1 MALHQFIE
9 KPLKTLLIN
18 NMNKAFSHLR
28 VSSEYSITQGLL
40 TINQLVECAKKYS
53 VPSLALT
60 DKSNMFAMVKFFS
73 KCEAEGIKPISGSSL
88 KVIFDED
95 DTSHELLFLA
105 KNNNGHKNLM
115 KVISMAHN
123 NFTYQN
129 PIINFKDLQEFKNDV
144 IAISGGKDSHLFELI
159 KRKKNNEAN
168 NRIDKF
174 LKFFKDNFFIEVQKT
189 NRSDE
194 HEYFS
199 NILPLACSKGV
210 PLIAT
215 NDVLFSRPDDYETH
229 ETKVCI
235 NTGRTLNDPNREKIF
250 SNEQYFKS
258 PKEMQDLFNGFDELI
273 DNTNEIAKK
282 CNVSLHAKEYFLP
295 EYPVPKE
302 HNFDSYIS
310 ELSHEKL
317 NQLIIDFDIKK
328 KEIYKQRLDYELNQI
343 KKMGFSSYFL
353 IVYDFIQW
361 SKDNDVPVGPGRGS
375 GAGSL
380 VAYSLGIT
388 TLDPIDHGLLFER
401 FLNPERISMPD
412 FDIDFCMEKRDSV
425 IEYVSKKYGA
435 EAVSQIATF
444 GTMAARA
451 VVRDVARA
459 MGKPY
464 ALGDRISKMIPFAPG
479 MTLDRAKEE
488 QPVFA
493 QATKNDP
500 EVREVVDLAYK
511 LEGIAR
517 NVGKHAGGVVI
528 APGSLSDFCP
538 IYNDRQSSS
547 IMTQYDKDDVE
558 KIGLVKFDFLGLR
571 TLTVIDKAL
580 KSINRSLKKG
590 EKKLNLDNIPLND
603 PKVFEL
609 LSSGKTMAVF
619 QLESTGMRDLI
630 KKLKPTKFEEI
641 TALLALYRPGPLNSG
656 MHTTFVDRKHG
667 RSQVTYPH
675 ELLEPVL
682 SETYGVIVYQ
692 EQVMEAARVL
702 AGYSMGQADILRR
715 VMGKKKVEEMEEQR
729 EIFIKGCDKKSIP
742 AKTAEKIFE
751 LIEQFAEYGFNKS
764 HSAAYAVISYQTA
777 FLKTYYPEH
786 FMAAVLSTE
795 LGNTD
800 KIYSLIKECERMN
813 INVLKPNI
821 LSSNK
826 MFLVNDA
833 GDIEYGLGAVKG
845 VADSF
850 IKHVC
855 EIRKSK
861 SFNDLWDFS
870 KKVDIKLGGK
880 KSLEALSQS
889 GAFDS
894 IAPSR
899 SIAISCI
906 EDMLKDGSK
915 NMSKQAGMSGDLF
928 SSLNDSFD
936 PYEKYK
942 NIQDMNLSEL
952 LSLEKKSLGYYLSG
966 HPVNAIETKVNS
978 LRSIK
983 INKLNYDTKKAS
995 LVVLIN
1001 SVRQIKDKKGKPLT
1015 FINFDDGSGVMDGI
1029 VPSEVL
1035 EDCHEIL
1042 KDGKI
1047 LVVKGAV
1054 EIDDYRSKEIG
1065 DAMFR
1070 MRVKEV
1076 KSLDEELLRKIQE
1089 VTLNLEKSDL
1099 FSLEELSDKLEKL
1112 NKELWKSS
1120 GCILNVKVITNDS
1133 EAIIDLGDKFKFE
1146 PTLSNLS
1153 LLDEAFGKNALE
1165 I

>member
-1 MALHQFIE
+1 MKNI
-9 KPLKTLLIN
+9 
-18 NMNKAFSHLR
+18 FSHLR
-28 VSSEYSITQGLL
+28 ISSEFSISQGLL
-40 TINQLVECAKKYS
+40 TINQIVDCAQKNNIPS
-53 VPSLALT
+53 VALT
-60 DKSNMFAMVKFFS
+60 DKSNMFAMVKFFN
-73 KCEAEGIKPISGSSL
+73 KCEAAGIKPISGSSIR
-88 KVIFDED
+88 VIFDGD
-95 DTSHELLFLA
+95 DSSHDLLCLA
-105 KNNNGHKNLM
+105 KNNDGHRNLM
-115 KVISMAHN
+115 QVISSAHN
-123 NFTYQN
+123 NYNYQS
-129 PIINFKDLQEFKNDV
+129 PIINFDDLKTFKDDIV
-144 IAISGGKDSHLFELI
+144 VISGGKDSHIYELSKQNKLEEI
-159 KRKKNNEAN
+159 ENK
-168 NRIDKF
+168 IDDF
-174 LKFFKDNFFIEVQKT
+174 LMVFKDDFFIEVQKT
-189 NRSDE
+189 NRPDE
-194 HEYFS
+194 IDYFS
-199 NILPLACSKGV
+199 NILPLSSKKGV

-215 NDVLFSRPDDYETH
+215 NDVLFAKKDDYEIH

-235 NTGRTLNDPNREKIF
+235 NTGKTLNDPNREKPF

-258 PKEMQDLFNGFDELI
+258 SDEMQKLFNGFDELI
-273 DNTNEIAKK
+273 DNTNEVAKK
-282 CNVSLHAKEYFLP
+282 CNVSLHTKGYFLP

-302 HNFDSYIS
+302 HDFDSFLVD
-310 ELSHEKL
+310 LSTKRLSSLIDKFEKAKQTTYL
-317 NQLIIDFDIKK
+317 
-328 KEIYKQRLDYELNQI
+328 QRLEYELNQI

-425 IEYVSKKYGA
+425 IDYVSKKYGA
-435 EAVSQIATF
+435 DAVSQIATF

-493 QATKNDP
+493 QAAKNDA

-547 IMTQYDKDDVE
+547 VMTQYDKDDVE

-580 KSINRSLKKG
+580 KSININLKN
-590 EKKLNLDNIPLND
+590 KLDLDNIPMD
-603 PKVFEL
+603 DQKVFDL

-667 RSQVTYPH
+667 KSPVTYPH

-692 EQVMEAARVL
+692 EQVMESARVL
-702 AGYSMGQADILRR
+702 AGYSMGEADILRR
-715 VMGKKKVEEMEEQR
+715 VMGKKKIEEMEEQR
-729 EIFIKGCDKKSIP
+729 EIFVKGCEKNSIP
-742 AKTAEKIFE
+742 EKKANKIFE

-800 KIYSLIKECERMN
+800 KIHALIQECKRMG
-813 INVLKPNI
+813 IKVLKPNI
-821 LSSNK
+821 LTSNK
-826 MFLVNDA
+826 IFLVNNNS
-833 GDIEYGLGAVKG
+833 DIEYGLGAIKG
-845 VADSF
+845 VADAF
-850 IKHVC
+850 IQHVC
-855 EIRKSK
+855 QVRKSNK
-861 SFNDLWDFS
+861 FNDLWDFS

-899 SIAISCI
+899 SVAVSCI
-906 EDMLKDGSK
+906 EDMLKDGS
-915 NMSKQAGMSGDLF
+915 NNSSKQTAMSGDLF
-928 SSLNDSFD
+928 SSLNESFD

-942 NIQDMNLSEL
+942 NITDIGLSEL

-966 HPVNAIETKVNS
+966 HPVNAIEK
-978 LRSIK
+978 K
-983 INKLNYDTKKAS
+983 INKLRSKTISKLDHDTKKAS
-995 LVVLIN
+995 IVCLVN

-1015 FINFDDGSGVMDGI
+1015 FINFDDGTGVMDGV

-1035 EDCHEIL
+1035 DNCHTIL
-1042 KDGKI
+1042 KEGQI
-1047 LVVKGAV
+1047 LIVKGVV
-1054 EIDDYRSKEIG
+1054 EIDDYRSKELG

-1076 KSLDEELLRKIQE
+1076 HSLDAELSKKVKDVVINLEESELISLDE
-1089 VTLNLEKSDL
+1089 
-1099 FSLEELSDKLEKL
+1099 FSDKLEKV
-1112 NKELWKSS
+1112 KREFWTTS
-1120 GCILNVKVITNDS
+1120 GCNLFVKVITKDS
-1133 EAIIDLGDKFKFE
+1133 EAIIGIGEKFRFE
-1146 PTLSNLS
+1146 PTIENLNF
-1153 LLDEAFGKNALE
+1153 LDDIFGKNALE

>member
-1 MALHQFIE
+1 MKNI
-9 KPLKTLLIN
+9 
-18 NMNKAFSHLR
+18 FSHLR
-28 VSSEYSITQGLL
+28 ISSEFSISQGLL
-40 TINQLVECAKKYS
+40 TINQIVDCAQKNNIPS
-53 VPSLALT
+53 VALT
-60 DKSNMFAMVKFFS
+60 DKSNMFAMVKFFN
-73 KCEAEGIKPISGSSL
+73 KCEAAGIKPISGSSIR
-88 KVIFDED
+88 VIFDGD
-95 DTSHELLFLA
+95 DSSHDLLCLA
-105 KNNNGHKNLM
+105 KNNDGHRNLM
-115 KVISMAHN
+115 QVISSAHN
-123 NFTYQN
+123 NYNYQS
-129 PIINFKDLQEFKNDV
+129 PIINFDDLKTFKDDIV
-144 IAISGGKDSHLFELI
+144 VISGGKDSHIYELSKQNKLEEI
-159 KRKKNNEAN
+159 ENK
-168 NRIDKF
+168 IDDF
-174 LKFFKDNFFIEVQKT
+174 LMVFKDDFFIEIQKT
-189 NRSDE
+189 NRPDE
-194 HEYFS
+194 IDYFS
-199 NILPLACSKGV
+199 NILPLSSKKGV

-215 NDVLFSRPDDYETH
+215 NDVLFAKKDDYEIH

-235 NTGRTLNDPNREKIF
+235 NTGKTLNDPNRKKPF
-250 SNEQYFKS
+250 SDEQYFKS
-258 PKEMQDLFNGFDELI
+258 SDEMQKLFNGFDELI
-273 DNTNEIAKK
+273 DNTNEVAKK
-282 CNVSLHAKEYFLP
+282 CNVSLHTKGYFLP
-295 EYPVPKE
+295 EYPVPIE
-302 HNFDSYIS
+302 HDFDSFLVD
-310 ELSHEKL
+310 LSTKRLSSLIDKFEKAKQKTYL
-317 NQLIIDFDIKK
+317 
-328 KEIYKQRLDYELNQI
+328 QRLEYELNQI

-425 IEYVSKKYGA
+425 IDYVSNKYGA
-435 EAVSQIATF
+435 DAVSQIATF

-493 QATKNDP
+493 QAAKNDA

-547 IMTQYDKDDVE
+547 VMTQYDKDDVE

-580 KSINRSLKKG
+580 KSININLKN
-590 EKKLNLDNIPLND
+590 KLDLDNIPMD
-603 PKVFEL
+603 DQKVFDL

-667 RSQVTYPH
+667 KSPVTYPH

-692 EQVMEAARVL
+692 EQVMESARVL
-702 AGYSMGQADILRR
+702 AGYSMGEADILRR
-715 VMGKKKVEEMEEQR
+715 VMGKKKIEEMEEQR
-729 EIFIKGCDKKSIP
+729 EIFVKGCEKNSIP
-742 AKTAEKIFE
+742 EKKANKIFE

-800 KIYSLIKECERMN
+800 KIHALIQECKRMG
-813 INVLKPNI
+813 IKVLKPNI
-821 LSSNK
+821 LTSNK
-826 MFLVNDA
+826 MFLVNNNS
-833 GDIEYGLGAVKG
+833 DIEYGLGAIKG
-845 VADSF
+845 VADAF
-850 IKHVC
+850 IQHVC
-855 EIRKSK
+855 QVRKSNK
-861 SFNDLWDFS
+861 FNDLWDFS

-899 SIAISCI
+899 SVAVSCI
-906 EDMLKDGSK
+906 EDMLKDGS
-915 NMSKQAGMSGDLF
+915 NNSSKQTAMSGDLF
-928 SSLNDSFD
+928 SSLNESFD

-942 NIQDMNLSEL
+942 NITDIGLSEL

-966 HPVNAIETKVNS
+966 HPVNAIEK
-978 LRSIK
+978 K
-983 INKLNYDTKKAS
+983 INKLRSKTISKLDHDTKKAS
-995 LVVLIN
+995 IVCLVN

-1015 FINFDDGSGVMDGI
+1015 FINFDDGTGVMDGV

-1035 EDCHEIL
+1035 DNCHTIL
-1042 KDGKI
+1042 KEGQI
-1047 LVVKGAV
+1047 LILKGVV
-1054 EIDDYRSKEIG
+1054 EIDDYRSKELG

-1076 KSLDEELLRKIQE
+1076 HSLDAELSKKVKDVVINLEESELISLDE
-1089 VTLNLEKSDL
+1089 
-1099 FSLEELSDKLEKL
+1099 FSDKLEKV
-1112 NKELWKSS
+1112 KREFWTTS
-1120 GCILNVKVITNDS
+1120 GCNLFVKVITKDS
-1133 EAIIDLGDKFKFE
+1133 EAIIDVGEKFRFE
-1146 PTLSNLS
+1146 PTIENLNF
-1153 LLDEAFGKNALE
+1153 LDDIFGKNALE

>member
-1 MALHQFIE
+1 MKNI
-9 KPLKTLLIN
+9 
-18 NMNKAFSHLR
+18 FSHLR
-28 VSSEYSITQGLL
+28 ISSEFSISQGLL
-40 TINQLVECAKKYS
+40 TINQIVDCAQKNDIPS
-53 VPSLALT
+53 VALT
-60 DKSNMFAMVKFFS
+60 DKSNMFAMVKFFN
-73 KCEAEGIKPISGSSL
+73 KCEASGIKPISGSSIR
-88 KVIFDED
+88 VIFDGD
-95 DTSHELLFLA
+95 DSSHDLLCLA
-105 KNNNGHKNLM
+105 KNNDGHRNLM
-115 KVISMAHN
+115 QAISSAHN
-123 NFTYQN
+123 NYNYQS
-129 PIINFKDLQEFKNDV
+129 PIINFNDLKNFKDDIV
-144 IAISGGKDSHLFELI
+144 VISGGKDSHIYELSKQNKLDEI
-159 KRKKNNEAN
+159 E
-168 NRIDKF
+168 NRIDDF
-174 LKFFKDNFFIEVQKT
+174 LMVFKDDFFIEVQKT
-189 NRSDE
+189 NRPDE
-194 HEYFS
+194 LDYFS
-199 NILPLACSKGV
+199 NILPLSSKKGI

-215 NDVLFSRPDDYETH
+215 NDVLFAKKDDYEIH

-235 NTGRTLNDPNREKIF
+235 NTGKTLNDPNREKPF
-250 SNEQYFKS
+250 SDEQYFKS
-258 PKEMQDLFNGFDELI
+258 SDEMQKLFNGFDELI
-273 DNTNEIAKK
+273 DNTNEVAKK
-282 CNVSLHAKEYFLP
+282 CNVSLHTKGYFLP
-295 EYPVPKE
+295 EYPVPKD
-302 HNFDSYIS
+302 HDFDSFLVD
-310 ELSHEKL
+310 LSNKRLSSLIGKFEKA
-317 NQLIIDFDIKK
+317 NQ
-328 KEIYKQRLDYELNQI
+328 EIYLQRLEYELNQI

-425 IEYVSKKYGA
+425 IDYVSKKYGTD
-435 EAVSQIATF
+435 AVSQIATF

-493 QATKNDP
+493 QAAKNDP

-547 IMTQYDKDDVE
+547 VMTQYDKDDVE

-580 KSINRSLKKG
+580 KSININLKD
-590 EKKLNLDNIPLND
+590 KLDLDNIPMD
-603 PKVFEL
+603 DQKVFDL

-667 RSQVTYPH
+667 KSPVTYPH
-675 ELLEPVL
+675 DLLEPVL

-692 EQVMEAARVL
+692 EQVMESARVL
-702 AGYSMGQADILRR
+702 AGYSMGEADILRR
-715 VMGKKKVEEMEEQR
+715 VMGKKKIEEMEEQR
-729 EIFIKGCDKKSIP
+729 EIFVKGCEKNSISEKK
-742 AKTAEKIFE
+742 ANKIFE

-777 FLKTYYPEH
+777 YLKTYFPEH

-800 KIYSLIKECERMN
+800 KIHALIQECKRMG
-813 INVLKPNI
+813 IKVLKPNI
-821 LSSNK
+821 LTSNK
-826 MFLVNDA
+826 MFLVNNNS
-833 GDIEYGLGAVKG
+833 DIEYGLGAVKG
-845 VADSF
+845 VADAF
-850 IKHVC
+850 IQHICQV
-855 EIRKSK
+855 RKTNK
-861 SFNDLWDFS
+861 FNDLWDFS

-899 SIAISCI
+899 SIAVSCI
-906 EDMLKDGSK
+906 EDMLKDGS
-915 NMSKQAGMSGDLF
+915 NNSSKQTAMSGDLF
-928 SSLNDSFD
+928 SSLSESFD

-942 NIQDMNLSEL
+942 NITDIGLSKL

-966 HPVNAIETKVNS
+966 HPVNAIEN
-978 LRSIK
+978 K
-983 INKLNYDTKKAS
+983 INKLRSKTISKLDHDTKKAS
-995 LVVLIN
+995 IVCLVN

-1015 FINFDDGSGVMDGI
+1015 FINFDDGTGVMDGV

-1035 EDCHEIL
+1035 DNCHDIL
-1042 KDGKI
+1042 KEGQI
-1047 LVVKGAV
+1047 LIVKGVV
-1054 EIDDYRSKEIG
+1054 EIDDYRSKELG

-1076 KSLDEELLRKIQE
+1076 HSLDSELSKKVKDVVINLEESELISLDE
-1089 VTLNLEKSDL
+1089 
-1099 FSLEELSDKLEKL
+1099 FSDKLEKV
-1112 NKELWKSS
+1112 KREFWHTS
-1120 GCILNVKVITNDS
+1120 GCNLFVKVITNDS
-1133 EAIIDLGDKFKFE
+1133 EAIIDIGEKFRFE
-1146 PTLSNLS
+1146 PTIENLNF
-1153 LLDEAFGKNALE
+1153 LDDIFGKNALE

>member
-1 MALHQFIE
+1 ME
-9 KPLKTLLIN
+9 KT
-18 NMNKAFSHLR
+18 FSHLR

-40 TINQLVECAKKYS
+40 TINQLVDCAKKYS
-53 VPSLALT
+53 VPSIALT
-60 DKSNMFAMVKFFS
+60 DKSNMFAMVKFFN
-73 KCEAEGIKPISGSSL
+73 KCESQGIKPISGSSL
-88 KVIFDED
+88 RVIFDED
-95 DTSHELLFLA
+95 EVSHELLFLA

-115 KVISMAHN
+115 KVISKAHN

-129 PIINFKDLQEFKNDV
+129 PIINFQDLQEFKNDV

-159 KRKKNNEAN
+159 KRKKNKEAEK
-168 NRIDKF
+168 RIDKF
-174 LKFFKDNFFIEVQKT
+174 LEIFKDDFYIEIQKT
-189 NRSDE
+189 SRPDE

-199 NILPLACSKGV
+199 NILPLASSKGV

-215 NDVLFSRPDDYETH
+215 NDVLFSERDDYETH

-235 NTGRTLNDPNREKIF
+235 NTGRTLNDPNREKMF
-250 SNEQYFKS
+250 SSEQYFKS
-258 PKEMQDLFNGFDELI
+258 PQEMQVLFNGFDELI
-273 DNTNEIAKK
+273 DNSNEISKK

-317 NQLIIDFDIKK
+317 KKLIINFDNQKK
-328 KEIYKQRLDYELNQI
+328 QNYQQRLDYELNQI

-388 TLDPIDHGLLFER
+388 TLDPIAHGLLFER

-425 IEYVSKKYGA
+425 IEYVSNKYGS

-479 MTLDRAKEE
+479 MTLDRAKDE

-493 QATKNDP
+493 QAAKNDP
-500 EVREVVDLAYK
+500 EVREVVDMAYK

-528 APGSLSDFCP
+528 APGTLSDFCP
-538 IYNDRQSSS
+538 IYNDRQSAS

-580 KSINRSLKKG
+580 KSINESIQKD
-590 EKKLNLDNIPLND
+590 EEKLNLDNIPLND

-656 MHTTFVDRKHG
+656 MHITFVDRKHG

-715 VMGKKKVEEMEEQR
+715 VMGKKKIEEMEEQR
-729 EIFIKGCDKKSIP
+729 EIFIKGCNKNSIP
-742 AKTAEKIFE
+742 EHIAGKIFE

-777 FLKTYYPEH
+777 YLKTYYPAH

-800 KIYSLIKECERMN
+800 KIHALIQECKRMN

-826 MFLVNDA
+826 MFLVNEK

-845 VADSF
+845 VADLF
-850 IKHVC
+850 IEHVC
-855 EIRKSK
+855 EIRKTK
-861 SFNDLWDFS
+861 VFHDLWDFS
-870 KKVDIKLGGK
+870 KQVDIKLGGK

-942 NIQDMNLSEL
+942 NTQDMNLSEL
-952 LSLEKKSLGYYLSG
+952 LSLEKKSLGYY
-966 HPVNAIETKVNS
+966 
-978 LRSIK
+978 
-983 INKLNYDTKKAS
+983 
-995 LVVLIN
+995 
-1001 SVRQIKDKKGKPLT
+1001 RQ
-1015 FINFDDGSGVMDGI
+1015 
-1029 VPSEVL
+1029 
-1035 EDCHEIL
+1035 
-1042 KDGKI
+1042 
-1047 LVVKGAV
+1047 
-1054 EIDDYRSKEIG
+1054 
-1065 DAMFR
+1065 
-1070 MRVKEV
+1070 
-1076 KSLDEELLRKIQE
+1076 
-1089 VTLNLEKSDL
+1089 
-1099 FSLEELSDKLEKL
+1099 
-1112 NKELWKSS
+1112 
-1120 GCILNVKVITNDS
+1120 
-1133 EAIIDLGDKFKFE
+1133 
-1146 PTLSNLS
+1146 
-1153 LLDEAFGKNALE
+1153 
-1165 I
+1165 

>member
-1 MALHQFIE
+1 MKNI
-9 KPLKTLLIN
+9 
-18 NMNKAFSHLR
+18 FSHLR
-28 VSSEYSITQGLL
+28 ISSEFSISQGLL
-40 TINQLVECAKKYS
+40 TINQIVDCAQKNNIPS
-53 VPSLALT
+53 VALT
-60 DKSNMFAMVKFFS
+60 DKSNMFAMVKFFN
-73 KCEAEGIKPISGSSL
+73 KCEAAGIKPISGSSIR
-88 KVIFDED
+88 VIFDGD
-95 DTSHELLFLA
+95 DSSHDLLCLA
-105 KNNNGHKNLM
+105 KNNDGHRNLM
-115 KVISMAHN
+115 QVISSAHN
-123 NFTYQN
+123 NYNYQS
-129 PIINFKDLQEFKNDV
+129 PIINFDDLKTFKDDIV
-144 IAISGGKDSHLFELI
+144 VISGGKDSHIYELSKQNKLEEI
-159 KRKKNNEAN
+159 ENK
-168 NRIDKF
+168 IDDF
-174 LKFFKDNFFIEVQKT
+174 LMVFKDDFFIEVQKT
-189 NRSDE
+189 NRPDE
-194 HEYFS
+194 IDYFS
-199 NILPLACSKGV
+199 NILPLSSKKGV

-215 NDVLFSRPDDYETH
+215 NDVLFAKKDDYEIH

-235 NTGRTLNDPNREKIF
+235 NTGKTLNDPNREKPF

-258 PKEMQDLFNGFDELI
+258 SDEMQKLFNGFDELI
-273 DNTNEIAKK
+273 DNTNEVAKK
-282 CNVSLHAKEYFLP
+282 CNVSLHTKGYFLP

-302 HNFDSYIS
+302 HDFDSFLVD
-310 ELSHEKL
+310 LSTKRLSSLIDKFEKAKQTTYL
-317 NQLIIDFDIKK
+317 
-328 KEIYKQRLDYELNQI
+328 QRLEYELNQI

-425 IEYVSKKYGA
+425 IDYVSKKYGA
-435 EAVSQIATF
+435 DAVSQIATF

-493 QATKNDP
+493 QAAKNDA

-547 IMTQYDKDDVE
+547 VMTQYDKDDVE

-580 KSINRSLKKG
+580 KSININLKN
-590 EKKLNLDNIPLND
+590 KLDLDNIPMD
-603 PKVFEL
+603 DQKVFDL

-667 RSQVTYPH
+667 KSPVTYPH

-692 EQVMEAARVL
+692 EQVMESARVL
-702 AGYSMGQADILRR
+702 AGYSMGEADILRR
-715 VMGKKKVEEMEEQR
+715 VMGKKKIEEMEEQR
-729 EIFIKGCDKKSIP
+729 EIFVKGCEKNSIP
-742 AKTAEKIFE
+742 EKKANKIFE

-800 KIYSLIKECERMN
+800 KIHALIQECKRMG
-813 INVLKPNI
+813 IKVLKPNI
-821 LSSNK
+821 LTSNK
-826 MFLVNDA
+826 MFLVNNNS
-833 GDIEYGLGAVKG
+833 DIEYGLGAIKG
-845 VADSF
+845 VADAF
-850 IKHVC
+850 IQHVC
-855 EIRKSK
+855 QVRKSNK
-861 SFNDLWDFS
+861 FNDLWDFS

-899 SIAISCI
+899 SVAVSCI
-906 EDMLKDGSK
+906 EDMLKDGS
-915 NMSKQAGMSGDLF
+915 NNSSKQTAMSGDLF
-928 SSLNDSFD
+928 SSLNESFD

-942 NIQDMNLSEL
+942 NITDIGLSEL

-966 HPVNAIETKVNS
+966 HPVNAIEK
-978 LRSIK
+978 K
-983 INKLNYDTKKAS
+983 INKLRSKTISKLDHDTKKAS
-995 LVVLIN
+995 IVCLVN

-1015 FINFDDGSGVMDGI
+1015 FINFDDGTGVMDGV

-1035 EDCHEIL
+1035 DNCHTIL
-1042 KDGKI
+1042 KEGQI
-1047 LVVKGAV
+1047 LIVKGVV
-1054 EIDDYRSKEIG
+1054 EIDDYRSKELG

-1076 KSLDEELLRKIQE
+1076 HSLDAELSKKVKDVVINLEESELISLDE
-1089 VTLNLEKSDL
+1089 
-1099 FSLEELSDKLEKL
+1099 FSDKLEKV
-1112 NKELWKSS
+1112 KREFWTTS
-1120 GCILNVKVITNDS
+1120 GCNLFVKVITNDS
-1133 EAIIDLGDKFKFE
+1133 EAIIDIGEKFRFE
-1146 PTLSNLS
+1146 PTIENLNF
-1153 LLDEAFGKNALE
+1153 LDDIFGKNALE

>member
-1 MALHQFIE
+1 MKNI
-9 KPLKTLLIN
+9 
-18 NMNKAFSHLR
+18 FSHLR
-28 VSSEYSITQGLL
+28 VSSEYSISQGLL
-40 TINQLVECAKKYS
+40 TIDQIIESAKKHTIPS
-53 VPSLALT
+53 VALT
-60 DKSNMFAMVKFFS
+60 DKSNMFAMVKFFN
-73 KCEAEGIKPISGSSL
+73 KCEASGIKPISGTSIR
-88 KVIFDED
+88 VIFDGD
-95 DTSHELLFLA
+95 DSSHELLCLA
-105 KNNNGHKNLM
+105 KNNDGHRNLM
-115 KVISMAHN
+115 QAISSAHN
-123 NFTYQN
+123 NYTYQT
-129 PIINFKDLQEFKNDV
+129 PIINFKDLKNFKDNIIV
-144 IAISGGKDSHLFELI
+144 VSGGKDSHIFELSKQNKI
-159 KRKKNNEAN
+159 NEIEKK
-168 NRIDKF
+168 IDDF
-174 LKFFKDNFFIEVQKT
+174 LTVFKNDFFIEVQKT

-194 HEYFS
+194 IEFFS
-199 NILPLACSKGV
+199 NILPLSNKKGI

-215 NDVLFSRPDDYETH
+215 NDVLFSSKDDYEIH

-235 NTGRTLNDPNREKIF
+235 NTGKTLNDPNREKPF
-250 SNEQYFKS
+250 SDEQYFKTS
-258 PKEMQDLFNGFDELI
+258 DEMQKLFKGFEELI
-273 DNTNEIAKK
+273 VNTNEVAKK
-282 CNVSLHAKEYFLP
+282 CNVSLHTKGYFLP
-295 EYPVPKE
+295 EYPVPEE
-302 HNFDSYIS
+302 HNFDSFL
-310 ELSHEKL
+310 EDLAKKRLSKL
-317 NQLIIDFDIKK
+317 ITDFEETKQK
-328 KEIYKQRLDYELNQI
+328 IYAQRLEYELNQI

-425 IEYVSKKYGA
+425 IDYVSKKYGA
-435 EAVSQIATF
+435 DAVSQIATF

-479 MTLDRAKEE
+479 MTLDRAKDE

-493 QATKNDP
+493 QAAKNDP

-511 LEGIAR
+511 LEGITR

-528 APGSLSDFCP
+528 APGRLSDFCP

-547 IMTQYDKDDVE
+547 VMTQYDKDDVE

-571 TLTVIDKAL
+571 TLTVIDRAV
-580 KSINRSLKKG
+580 KSINASLKDQNKID
-590 EKKLNLDNIPLND
+590 LDNISMND
-603 PKVFEL
+603 QKVFDL

-667 RSQVTYPH
+667 KSPVKYPH
-675 ELLEPVL
+675 ELLAPVL

-692 EQVMEAARVL
+692 EQVMESARVL
-702 AGYSMGQADILRR
+702 AGYSMGEADILRR
-715 VMGKKKVEEMEEQR
+715 VMGKKKIEEMEEQR
-729 EIFIKGCDKKSIP
+729 EIFVKGCEKNAISEKK
-742 AKTAEKIFE
+742 ANKIFE

-795 LGNTD
+795 LRNTD
-800 KIYSLIKECERMN
+800 KIYALIQECKRMG
-813 INVLKPNI
+813 IKVLKPNI
-821 LSSNK
+821 MTSTK
-826 MFLVNDA
+826 MFVVNENSC
-833 GDIEYGLGAVKG
+833 IEYGLGAIKG
-845 VADSF
+845 VADAF
-850 IKHVC
+850 IEHVC
-855 EIRKSK
+855 QIRKTNK
-861 SFNDLWDFS
+861 FNDLWDFS

-889 GAFDS
+889 GAFDG
-894 IAPSR
+894 IAPTR

-906 EDMLKDGSK
+906 EDMLKDGSG
-915 NMSKQAGMSGDLF
+915 NSSKQTAASGDLF
-928 SSLNDSFD
+928 SSLNESFD

-942 NIQDMNLSEL
+942 NISDMGLSEL

-966 HPVNAIETKVNS
+966 HPVNAIEK
-978 LRSIK
+978 K
-983 INKLNYDTKKAS
+983 INKLRSKKISNLNHDTKKAS
-995 LVVLIN
+995 LVCLIN

-1015 FINFDDGSGVMDGI
+1015 FINFDDGTGVMDGV

-1035 EDCHEIL
+1035 ENCHNIL
-1042 KDGKI
+1042 KDGQI
-1047 LVVKGAV
+1047 LVVKGLV
-1054 EIDDYRSKEIG
+1054 EIDDYRSKELG

-1076 KSLDEELLRKIQE
+1076 HSLDSELSKKVNNVVINLKESELVSLDE
-1089 VTLNLEKSDL
+1089 
-1099 FSLEELSDKLEKL
+1099 FSNKLDKVKRDFWT
-1112 NKELWKSS
+1112 KS
-1120 GCILNVKVITNDS
+1120 GCNLHVKVITNGS
-1133 EAIIDLGDKFKFE
+1133 EAIIDIGERFKFE
-1146 PTLSNLS
+1146 PTIDNLNF
-1153 LLDEAFGKNALE
+1153 LDNIFGKNALE
-1165 I
+1165 IA

>member
-1 MALHQFIE
+1 MKNI
-9 KPLKTLLIN
+9 
-18 NMNKAFSHLR
+18 FSHLR
-28 VSSEYSITQGLL
+28 ISSEFSISQGLL
-40 TINQLVECAKKYS
+40 TINQIVDCAQKNNIPS
-53 VPSLALT
+53 VALT
-60 DKSNMFAMVKFFS
+60 DKSNMFAMVKFFN
-73 KCEAEGIKPISGSSL
+73 KCEAAGIKPISGSSIR
-88 KVIFDED
+88 VIFDGD
-95 DTSHELLFLA
+95 DSSHDLLCLA
-105 KNNNGHKNLM
+105 KNNDGHRNLM
-115 KVISMAHN
+115 QAISSAHN
-123 NFTYQN
+123 NYNYQS
-129 PIINFKDLQEFKNDV
+129 PIINFDDLKNFKDDIV
-144 IAISGGKDSHLFELI
+144 VISGGKDSHIYELSKQNKLVEI
-159 KRKKNNEAN
+159 E
-168 NRIDKF
+168 NRIDDF
-174 LKFFKDNFFIEVQKT
+174 LMVFKDDFFIEVQKT
-189 NRSDE
+189 NRPDE
-194 HEYFS
+194 LDYFS
-199 NILPLACSKGV
+199 NILPLSSKKGI

-215 NDVLFSRPDDYETH
+215 NDVLFAKKDDYEIH

-235 NTGRTLNDPNREKIF
+235 NTGKTLNDPNREKPF
-250 SNEQYFKS
+250 SDEQYFKS
-258 PKEMQDLFNGFDELI
+258 SDEMQKLFNGFDELI
-273 DNTNEIAKK
+273 DNTNEVAKK
-282 CNVSLHAKEYFLP
+282 CNVSLHTKGYFLP
-295 EYPVPKE
+295 EYPVPEE
-302 HNFDSYIS
+302 HDFDSFLVD
-310 ELSHEKL
+310 LSTKRLSRLIDKFEKSK
-317 NQLIIDFDIKK
+317 QKK
-328 KEIYKQRLDYELNQI
+328 YLQRLEYELNQI

-353 IVYDFIQW
+353 IVFDFIQW

-425 IEYVSKKYGA
+425 IDYVSKKYGA
-435 EAVSQIATF
+435 DAVSQIATF

-493 QATKNDP
+493 QAAKNDP

-547 IMTQYDKDDVE
+547 VMTQYDKDDVE

-580 KSINRSLKKG
+580 KSININLKD
-590 EKKLNLDNIPLND
+590 KLDLDNIPMD
-603 PKVFEL
+603 DQKVFDL

-667 RSQVTYPH
+667 KSPVTYPH
-675 ELLEPVL
+675 DLLEPVL

-692 EQVMEAARVL
+692 EQVMESARVL
-702 AGYSMGQADILRR
+702 AGYSMGEADILRR
-715 VMGKKKVEEMEEQR
+715 VMGKKKIEEMEEQR
-729 EIFIKGCDKKSIP
+729 EIFVKGCKKNSISEKK
-742 AKTAEKIFE
+742 ANKIFE

-777 FLKTYYPEH
+777 YLKTYYPEH

-800 KIYSLIKECERMN
+800 KIHALIQECKRMG
-813 INVLKPNI
+813 IKVLKPNI
-821 LSSNK
+821 LTSNK
-826 MFLVNDA
+826 MFLVNNNS
-833 GDIEYGLGAVKG
+833 DIEYGLGAVKG
-845 VADSF
+845 VADAF
-850 IKHVC
+850 IQHVC
-855 EIRKSK
+855 QVRKTNK
-861 SFNDLWDFS
+861 FNDLWDFS

-899 SIAISCI
+899 SIAVSCI
-906 EDMLKDGSK
+906 EDMLKDGS
-915 NMSKQAGMSGDLF
+915 NNSSKQAAMSGDLF
-928 SSLNDSFD
+928 SSLNESFD

-942 NIQDMNLSEL
+942 NTLDIGLSEL

-966 HPVNAIETKVNS
+966 HPVNAIEK
-978 LRSIK
+978 K
-983 INKLNYDTKKAS
+983 INKLRSKTISKLDHDTKKAS
-995 LVVLIN
+995 IVCLIN

-1015 FINFDDGSGVMDGI
+1015 FINFDDGTGVMDGV

-1035 EDCHEIL
+1035 ENCHSIL
-1042 KDGKI
+1042 KEGQI
-1047 LVVKGAV
+1047 VIVKGIV
-1054 EIDDYRSKEIG
+1054 EIDDYRSKELG
-1065 DAMFR
+1065 NAMFR

-1076 KSLDEELLRKIQE
+1076 HSLDSELSKKINDVVVNLEESELMSLDE
-1089 VTLNLEKSDL
+1089 
-1099 FSLEELSDKLEKL
+1099 FSDKLEKV
-1112 NKELWKSS
+1112 KREFWTTS
-1120 GCILNVKVITNDS
+1120 GCNLFVKVITNDS
-1133 EAIIDLGDKFKFE
+1133 EAIIDIGEKFRFE
-1146 PTLSNLS
+1146 PTIENLNF
-1153 LLDEAFGKNALE
+1153 LDDIFGKNALE

>member
-1 MALHQFIE
+1 MKNI
-9 KPLKTLLIN
+9 
-18 NMNKAFSHLR
+18 FSHLR
-28 VSSEYSITQGLL
+28 ISSEFSISQGLL
-40 TINQLVECAKKYS
+40 TINQIVDCAQKNNIPS
-53 VPSLALT
+53 VALT
-60 DKSNMFAMVKFFS
+60 DKSNMFAMVKFFN
-73 KCEAEGIKPISGSSL
+73 KCEAAGIKPISGSSIR
-88 KVIFDED
+88 VIFDGD
-95 DTSHELLFLA
+95 DSSHDLLCLA
-105 KNNNGHKNLM
+105 KNNDGHRNLM
-115 KVISMAHN
+115 QVISSAHN
-123 NFTYQN
+123 NYNYQS
-129 PIINFKDLQEFKNDV
+129 PIINFDDLKTFKDDIV
-144 IAISGGKDSHLFELI
+144 VISGGKDSHIYELSKQNKLEEI
-159 KRKKNNEAN
+159 ENK
-168 NRIDKF
+168 IDDF
-174 LKFFKDNFFIEVQKT
+174 LMVFKDDFFIEVQKT
-189 NRSDE
+189 NRPDE
-194 HEYFS
+194 IDYFS
-199 NILPLACSKGV
+199 NILPLSSKKGV

-215 NDVLFSRPDDYETH
+215 NDVLFAKKDDYEIH

-235 NTGRTLNDPNREKIF
+235 NTGKTLNDPNREKPF
-250 SNEQYFKS
+250 SNDQYFKS
-258 PKEMQDLFNGFDELI
+258 SDEMQKLFNGFDELI
-273 DNTNEIAKK
+273 DNTNEVAKK
-282 CNVSLHAKEYFLP
+282 CNVSLHTKGYFLP

-302 HNFDSYIS
+302 HDFDSFLVD
-310 ELSHEKL
+310 LSTKRLSSLIDKFEKAKQTTYL
-317 NQLIIDFDIKK
+317 
-328 KEIYKQRLDYELNQI
+328 QRLEYELNQI

-425 IEYVSKKYGA
+425 IDYVSKKYGA
-435 EAVSQIATF
+435 DAVSQIATF

-493 QATKNDP
+493 QAAKNDA

-547 IMTQYDKDDVE
+547 VMTQYDKDDVE

-580 KSINRSLKKG
+580 KSININLKN
-590 EKKLNLDNIPLND
+590 KLDLDNIPMD
-603 PKVFEL
+603 DQKVFDL

-667 RSQVTYPH
+667 KSPVTYPH

-692 EQVMEAARVL
+692 EQVMESARVL
-702 AGYSMGQADILRR
+702 AGYSMGEADILRR
-715 VMGKKKVEEMEEQR
+715 VMGKKKIEEMEEQR
-729 EIFIKGCDKKSIP
+729 EIFVKGCEKNSIP
-742 AKTAEKIFE
+742 EKKANKIFE

-800 KIYSLIKECERMN
+800 KIHALIQECKRMG
-813 INVLKPNI
+813 IKVLKPNI
-821 LSSNK
+821 LTSNK
-826 MFLVNDA
+826 MFLVNNNS
-833 GDIEYGLGAVKG
+833 DIEYGLGAIKG
-845 VADSF
+845 VADAF
-850 IKHVC
+850 IQHVC
-855 EIRKSK
+855 QVRKSNK
-861 SFNDLWDFS
+861 FNDLWDFS

-899 SIAISCI
+899 SVAVSCI
-906 EDMLKDGSK
+906 EDMLKDGS
-915 NMSKQAGMSGDLF
+915 NNSSKQTAMSGDLF
-928 SSLNDSFD
+928 SSLNESFD

-942 NIQDMNLSEL
+942 NITDIGLSEL

-966 HPVNAIETKVNS
+966 HPVNAIEK
-978 LRSIK
+978 K
-983 INKLNYDTKKAS
+983 INKLRSKTISKLDHDTKKAS
-995 LVVLIN
+995 IVCLVN

-1015 FINFDDGSGVMDGI
+1015 FINFDDGTGVMDGV

-1035 EDCHEIL
+1035 DNCHTIL
-1042 KDGKI
+1042 KEGQI
-1047 LVVKGAV
+1047 LIVKGVV
-1054 EIDDYRSKEIG
+1054 EIDDYRSKELG

-1076 KSLDEELLRKIQE
+1076 HSLDAELSKKVKDVVINLEESELISLDE
-1089 VTLNLEKSDL
+1089 
-1099 FSLEELSDKLEKL
+1099 FSDKLEKV
-1112 NKELWKSS
+1112 KREFWTTS
-1120 GCILNVKVITNDS
+1120 GCNLFVKVITKDS
-1133 EAIIDLGDKFKFE
+1133 EAIIEICETFRFE
-1146 PTLSNLS
+1146 HTLENLNF
-1153 LLDEAFGKNALE
+1153 LDDIFGKNALE